1 MTEYGGPSC
10 ELVRPEPRT
19 AVAVLAG
26 EHDVTTLPLLRQ
38 VQAPLSLD
46 SGLLVVI
53 DLSRATFIDAAVLTA
68 LRGVEQAVTGRGGRF
83 GLLPG
88 TAPTVRRIL
97 KLPDGRAVP
106 VSSRGHTPV
115 VTVTGGHNT
124 RVSLAA
130 LIATRPGCQPRLI
143 YRTHQGRCWDH
154 GRKAFTETDYAR
166 LLDAAACSTGSRTL
180 DST

>member
-1 MTEYGGPSC
+1 VAEYGAPSC
-10 ELVRPEPRT
+10 DLVCLEPRA

-38 VQAPLSLD
+38 VLAPLSLD

-88 TAPTVRRIL
+88 SAPAVRRIL
-97 KLPDGRAVP
+97 ELTGWLRRPCVITVDNADSWGFLTTRAD
-106 VSSRGHTPV
+106 R
-115 VTVTGGHNT
+115 
-124 RVSLAA
+124 
-130 LIATRPGCQPRLI
+130 
-143 YRTHQGRCWDH
+143 
-154 GRKAFTETDYAR
+154 
-166 LLDAAACSTGSRTL
+166 
-180 DST
+180 

>member
-1 MTEYGGPSC
+1 VTEYGGPSC
-10 ELVRPEPRT
+10 ELVRPEPRA

-38 VQAPLSLD
+38 VLAPLRLD

-88 TAPTVRRIL
+88 TAPAVWRVLELTGWLRRSCVITT
-97 KLPDGRAVP
+97 DIAG
-106 VSSRGHTPV
+106 SWGF
-115 VTVTGGHNT
+115 
-124 RVSLAA
+124 LAA
-130 LIATRPGCQPRLI
+130 RA
-143 YRTHQGRCWDH
+143 
-154 GRKAFTETDYAR
+154 AR
-166 LLDAAACSTGSRTL
+166 
-180 DST
+180 